1 MKTKWPFFIAEIG
14 VNHEGSMIKAKQMI
28 VEAKNAGAHAVK
40 FQTYKAHMIASKTS
54 PSYWDLNEESTRSQ
68 FELFSKYDGF
78 GEKDYQE
85 LAAYAKTQG
94 VIFMS
99 TAFDLDSV
107 DLVDELVSIHK
118 ISSSDITNRPLI
130 EKIASKGKPII
141 LSVGASNV
149 IEIEEALSWIGD
161 SVDVALLHCVLQ
173 YPTPNGDAN
182 LGQILALKKRFG
194 NLTIG
199 YSDHTKPQSGEVLK
213 VAVSLGAEVIEKH
226 FTFDKSLEGN
236 DHYHSFDYHDL
247 KNFMSWYKEFYRLV
261 IGNKSEIVY
270 NKKEETARMNARRG
284 VYTRRQLPVG
294 HTIMET
300 DIICRRPFTGGIQ
313 PREYYNIIGKKLSK
327 AIQEDV
333 PLTNNDI
340 E

>member
-1 MKTKWPFFIAEIG
+1 MKTKWPLFIAEIG
-14 VNHEGSMIKAKQMI
+14 VNHEGSMLKAKQMI
-28 VEAKNAGAHAVK
+28 KEARKAGAHAVK

-54 PSYWDLNEESTRSQ
+54 PSYWDLNEESTNSQ
-68 FELFSKYDGF
+68 FQLFSKYDSF
-78 GEKDYQE
+78 GKKEYQE
-85 LAAYAKTQG
+85 LAEYADKCG
-94 VIFMS
+94 IIFMS

-141 LSVGASNV
+141 LSVGASDV
-149 IEIEEALSWIGD
+149 FEIEEALNWIGGN
-161 SVDVALLHCVLQ
+161 VDVALLHCVLQ
-173 YPTPNGDAN
+173 YPTPNRDAN
-182 LGQILALKKRFG
+182 LGQIQALKNRFG
-194 NLTIG
+194 KLTVG

-226 FTFDKSLEGN
+226 YTFDKSLEGN
-236 DHYHSFDYHDL
+236 DHYHSFDYNDL
-247 KNFMSWYKEFYRLV
+247 KNFMDWHRDFYGSI

-270 NKKEETARMNARRG
+270 NVREETARMNARRG
-284 VYTRRQLPVG
+284 VYTRKNLPEG

-313 PREYYNIIGKKLSK
+313 PKEYYNIIGRKLSK
-327 AIQEDV
+327 AIQEDA
-333 PLTNNDI
+333 PLTSADI